1 MDFIRST
8 SGVSLSLL
16 KIKQTLENILADSI
30 CLKPVDVFP
39 NT

>member
-1 MDFIRST
+1 MTR
-8 SGVSLSLL
+8 GL